1 MAAKSQRPKSAKD
14 KLQDAIRSLGTTMG
28 LNNAFTK
35 FLELTATAL
44 GAVLDPV
51 NAKERNQ
58 QYEDAQKG
66 LKPDEISEFARM
78 TALMWLSVLEYKEE
92 PEDILGDIYHSLR
105 LNNEWNG
112 QFFTPDHVARLMAKL
127 SNPVSESDS
136 DEGYVTINEPTCG
149 SGTMVIACIWEM
161 KKRGFDYRNKAFFVA
176 QDIDIRCVWMAYI
189 QLTLYQIPAVV
200 IHSNTLTMEAW
211 SYWYTPNAT
220 PYLMDH
226 MKPQG
231 NETEVAG

>member
-1 MAAKSQRPKSAKD
+1 MAAKSQSPKSAKD
-14 KLQDAIRSLGTTMG
+14 RLQDVIRSLGTTMG

-44 GAVLDPV
+44 GAELDPV

-58 QYEDAQKG
+58 QYEEAQKG

-78 TALMWLSVLEYKEE
+78 AALMWMSVLEYQEE
-92 PEDILGDIYHSLR
+92 PIDILGDIYHSLR

-112 QFFTPDHVARLMAKL
+112 QFFTPENVARMMAMMV
-127 SNPVSESDS
+127 NPVLKPGDS
-136 DEGYVTINEPTCG
+136 QEYLTINEPTCG
-149 SGTMVIACIWEM
+149 SGTMVIANIWAM
-161 KKRGFDYRNKAFFVA
+161 KKNAFDYRKKAFFVA

-200 IHSNTLTMEAW
+200 IHSNTLTMEEW
-211 SYWYTPNAT
+211 SFWYTPYAT
-220 PYLMDH
+220 PYLLDH
-226 MKPQG
+226 MKQQG
-231 NETEVAG
+231 DETEVTG

>member
-1 MAAKSQRPKSAKD
+1 MAAKSQSPKSAKD
-14 KLQDAIRSLGTTMG
+14 RLQDAIRSLGTMMG

-78 TALMWLSVLEYKEE
+78 TALLWLSVLEYKEE

-112 QFFTPDHVARLMAKL
+112 QFFTPDHIARLMAKL
-127 SNPVSESDS
+127 SNPVSESGS

-161 KKRGFDYRNKAFFVA
+161 KKRGFDYRNKSFFVA

-189 QLTLYQIPAVV
+189 QLTIYQIPAVV
-200 IHSNTLTMEAW
+200 IHSNTLTMESW

-231 NETEVAG
+231 DETEVAG

>member
-1 MAAKSQRPKSAKD
+1 MAVKSRISKSAKD
-14 KLQDAIRSLGTTMG
+14 ELQDAIRSLGMTMG

-44 GAVLDPV
+44 GAELDPV

-78 TALMWLSVLEYKEE
+78 TALMCLSMLENEEE
-92 PEDILGDIYHSLR
+92 PVDILGDIYHSLC

-112 QFFTPDHVARLMAKL
+112 QFFTPDPIARFMAMIT
-127 SNPVSESDS
+127 NPVSESSSED
-136 DEGYVTINEPTCG
+136 YVTINEPTCG
-149 SGTMVIACIWEM
+149 SGTMVIACIWAM
-161 KKRGFDYRNKAFFVA
+161 KKSGFDYRKKAFFVA

-200 IHSNTLTMEAW
+200 IHSNTLTMEEW
-211 SYWYTPNAT
+211 SYWYTPYAT
-220 PYLMDH
+220 PYLLDH
-226 MKPQG
+226 MKQQG
-231 NETEVAG
+231 DEMGVAG